1 MPNIQ
6 NFSLINTYVSKTQSD
21 FLLKSKSSAFSHFAL
36 DLLLN
41 LQPDEIH
48 ESITDTN
55 FLKERNFPSGH
66 DRGIDAINIQSN
78 PGEGTNIHFFN
89 FKYTENFEKTQN
101 HFPSAEIDKIVNF
114 LTDLFAKETKLLD
127 DVNLSLANKIEEIW
141 EIFENENPTF
151 TIHIISNYYNTFEVN
166 EKKRFERSINQHSNF
181 SIKYYT
187 LTDLVQLVSKSTHK
201 EINCKLRAI
210 GKNFFEKSD
219 GDIRAL
225 IVNFDARDVLR
236 IVSSNEDLRDDG
248 GFEDYELLKSSEI
261 EEQAFEDNVRIYL
274 KQRSKINKNIKLTAL
289 SNENHQFFY
298 FNNGLT
304 FTCDSFS
311 YNKSIHSPI
320 IEIKNLQVVNGSQT
334 IHALY
339 EAFLEESE
347 KIGNIDLLC
356 RIYQTQSEKLSNKIA
371 EYTNSQN
378 PVNSRDIRS
387 IDYVQIIIE
396 KECLQRDYYYER
408 KKGMYS
414 DKPRNK
420 RLDAE
425 KVGQILMSLVTGLPS
440 EAKNDKKSIFADKYD
455 DIFNDTINAELVITG
470 YKIFDFIEEEKEKEI
485 NSKKFLSY
493 CSYWILFFIGEIA
506 RYKNTTITLQ
516 NLAIL
521 ETFYP
526 IALYLVEKLRKIEI
540 EYFTKQKS
548 KYSDITF
555 FKYNRPKK
563 HYEDLTDDEKKDIF
577 Q

>member
-1 MPNIQ
+1 MANIQ
-6 NFSLINTYVSKTQSD
+6 NFSLINTYVSKTQKD
-21 FLLKSKSSAFSHFAL
+21 FSLKSKSSAFSHFAL

-66 DRGIDAINIQSN
+66 DRGIDAVYIQSN
-78 PGEGTNIHFFN
+78 SGETTIIHFFN

-101 HFPSAEIDKIVNF
+101 HFPSTEIDKIVNF
-114 LTDLFAKETKLLD
+114 LTDLFAKDPKLID
-127 DVNLSLANKIEEIW
+127 DVNISLGNKIEEIW
-141 EIFENENPTF
+141 EIFESENPVF
-151 TIHIISNYYNTFEVN
+151 VVHILSNHYHTFEIN

-181 SIKYYT
+181 GIKYYT
-187 LTDLVQLVSKSTHK
+187 LTDLVQIVSKSSHK

-225 IVNFDARDVLR
+225 IVNLDARDVIR
-236 IVSSNEDLRDDG
+236 IVSSSEDLREDG
-248 GFEDYELLKSSEI
+248 GIENYELLKTTEI

-274 KQRSKINKNIKLTAL
+274 KQRSKINKNIKQTAL

-304 FTCDSFS
+304 FTCDSFT

-339 EAFLEESE
+339 EAFLEDSE
-347 KIGNIDLLC
+347 KVGNIDLLC

-396 KECLQRDYYYER
+396 KECIQRDYYYER

-414 DKPRNK
+414 DKPRSK

-425 KVGQILMSLVTGLPS
+425 KVGQILMSLVNGLPS
-440 EAKNDKKSIFADKYD
+440 EAKNDKKSIFAEKYD
-455 DIFNDTINAELVITG
+455 EIFNESLNAELVITG

-485 NSKKFLSY
+485 NTKKFLSY
-493 CSYWILFFIGEIA
+493 CSYWILFLIGEIA
-506 RYKNTTITLQ
+506 KYKNVTITIQ
-516 NLAIL
+516 NLSIL

-526 IALYLVEKLRKIEI
+526 IAVKIIEKLRKVEI
-540 EYFTKQKS
+540 DYFSKQTS

-563 HYEDLTDDEKKDIF
+563 HFEELTEEDKKKLMG
-577 Q
+577 